1 LAVTLVSGRN
11 SAVECQLPKLDVTGS
26 IPVARSKI
34 LTEKLTVSKSH
45 FLVFLAKKA
54 NLLMSHIFTTLA
66 TLLFLYALVTG
77 VFLLMEN
84 RRPQSTLAWMLV
96 FFFAPGFGLLVY
108 LLFGRDSKA
117 FSKRRKLLMQDLEA
131 NARPLLSPI
140 LSRQDAQLA
149 RLETES
155 VSRRKLARLVRR
167 NSLSALTTRNRVEI
181 QQDAAKFYPS
191 LIEDIKAAQDSIHL
205 QYFIWAVDPFT
216 NRLKQILIEKARAGI
231 EVRLLYDPIGSQ
243 AHVGR
248 RYVRDM
254 LAAGIRMAPTSPS
267 YQLHTISYRNHRKIT
282 VIDGA
287 TGYTGGMNIGQEQLD
302 GGEGFDSWRD
312 TQVRLVG
319 ESAAVLQAVFMV
331 DWYNAVR
338 ENLFYAKYFPAD
350 ARDSAEGDVPV
361 QILTSGPDSQ
371 WAAIRQLYAFM
382 IVSAQRHVYLQSP
395 FFIPD
400 ATLAEALRTAALS
413 GIDVKVMV
421 SARPSGNRLPD
432 WAGNT
437 FIEDIVTAGVR
448 VFLYEKGYLHAKTIS
463 IDSEICSIGSA
474 NIDIRSFSVNY
485 ELNAVFYSDRIA
497 KELESDFERDLEYCS
512 EFDPAAYRKRGT
524 ASRFRDSV
532 ARVLSPLL

>member
-1 LAVTLVSGRN
+1 VG
-11 SAVECQLPKLDVTGS
+11 KLQM
-26 IPVARSKI
+26 
-34 LTEKLTVSKSH
+34 
-45 FLVFLAKKA
+45 FM
-54 NLLMSHIFTTLA
+54 NNIFTIGTM
-66 TLLFLYALVTG
+66 LLFGYALVMALF
-77 VFLLMEN
+77 VVSEN
-84 RRPQSTLAWMLV
+84 RRPQATLAWMLV
-96 FFFAPGFGLLVY
+96 LFFAPGIGLLVY
-108 LLFGRDSKA
+108 LLFGRDNKA

-140 LSRQDAQLA
+140 LSRQDGRLA

-155 VSRRKLARLVRR
+155 VSRRKLARLVRQ
-167 NSLSALTTRNRVEI
+167 NSLSILTAHNGVEI
-181 QQDAAKFYPS
+181 EQDAARFYPR

-216 NRLKQILIEKARAGI
+216 ESLKEILIDKARAGV

-248 RYVRDM
+248 RYVKEMR
-254 LAAGIRMAPTSPS
+254 ASGIHMAPTSPP

-287 TGYTGGMNIGQEQLD
+287 IGYTGGMNIGQEHLD

-331 DWYNAVR
+331 DWYNAVK
-338 ENLFYAKYFPAD
+338 EDLFSARYFCAHAKEPAE
-350 ARDSAEGDVPV
+350 AIPV

-371 WAAIRQLYAFM
+371 WAAIRQLYGFM

-400 ATLAEALRTAALS
+400 ATIAEALRAAALS
-413 GIDVKVMV
+413 GVDVKVMV

-437 FIEDIVTAGVR
+437 YIDEIVAAGVR

-463 IDSEICSIGSA
+463 IDSDICSIGSA
-474 NIDIRSFSVNY
+474 NVDIRSFSINY
-485 ELNAVFYSDRIA
+485 ELNAVFYNA
-497 KELESDFERDLEYCS
+497 TLATQLESDFEQDLVHCT
-512 EFDPAAYRKRGT
+512 EFDPEIYKRRS
-524 ASRFRDSV
+524 AVSRFRDSV